1 MSRIALIGK
10 PNCGKS
16 LLFNQLTKLGQ
27 KVANYPGVTVE
38 ISSGQFN
45 NHTVIDFPGIYS
57 LETISEDERV
67 AVEKFETEIQSEK
80 LSGIIVVLDGTRLQT
95 SLLLGLQIA
104 ERVQNKI
111 PILFAIN
118 FLDTLKENQLHI
130 DTVGLS
136 EKLGLDVVLFSAKT
150 TEGLNAIKDWIAAP
164 IAKDANVTDTNLES
178 YAHALTE
185 SYSADTTPLL
195 NQQHILDNIFL
206 SGMGGSA
213 FLILTLL
220 MLFQSV
226 FTWSGPLM
234 DGVEFLIVSSGEWV
248 TGRMTEGV
256 LQSFIGD
263 ALFGGFGSFLVFV
276 PQIFVLTFLISLL
289 EDSGYM
295 ARMAVMCH
303 RPLQWFGLSGKS
315 VVPLLSGHACA
326 IPAIYAAR
334 TIESP
339 KRRLLTM
346 MVVPLTSCSARLP
359 VYALLVAVAI
369 PDTILLGGLFGMR
382 GLAFF
387 VLYFMGIA
395 GSLIVSALIAKFSL
409 KDKDDTPFMLELPAY
424 RVPQLTLL
432 IKRAWHSAVRFL
444 KGAGPMI
451 FSVNAII
458 WVLGYFPNGGTSL
471 EHSYLG
477 TIGQTLEP
485 MFAPLGLDWKFTVA
499 ILMSFL
505 AREVFVGALGTM
517 MGLEDKGDGSME
529 EGLVERLQAAELPL
543 GTSIGLLVFY
553 VFAMQCVS
561 TLAVLKQEIGN
572 IKTPVL
578 IFMGYNLLA
587 YVLALVCVWTI
598 G

>member
-16 LLFNQLTKLGQ
+16 LLFNQLTDLRQ

-38 ISSGQFN
+38 ISQGQFED
-45 NHTVIDFPGIYS
+45 HQIIDLPGIYS
-57 LETISEDERV
+57 LQTISEDEHV
-67 AVEKFETEIQSEK
+67 AVEKFEAELQSHE
-80 LSGIIVVLDGTRLQT
+80 LNGIIIVLDGTRLQT

-104 ERVQNKI
+104 ERVQNSI

-118 FLDTLKENQLHI
+118 FLDTLQDNSLHI
-130 DTVGLS
+130 DTIGLS
-136 EKLGLDVVLFSAKT
+136 EAMGVDVVLFSAKT
-150 TEGLNAIKDWIAAP
+150 TEGLDKLKSWIAKPAP
-164 IAKDANVTDTNLES
+164 RNFKAF
-178 YAHALTE
+178 
-185 SYSADTTPLL
+185 SADIQSHAQFLTATYSGDTKPLL
-195 NQQHILDNIFL
+195 DQQHRLDNIFL
-206 SGMGGSA
+206 SGFGGSV

-234 DGVEFLIVSSGEWV
+234 DAVDWLVVSSGELV
-248 TGRMTEGV
+248 TGWIPEGAF
-256 LQSFIGD
+256 QSFTGEAI
-263 ALFGGFGSFLVFV
+263 FGGVGSFLIFV

-295 ARMAVMCH
+295 ARMAVICH

-315 VVPLLSGHACA
+315 VVPLLSGQACA

-339 KRRLLTM
+339 KKRLLTM

-369 PDTILLGGLFGMR
+369 PDKVLLGGLLGMQ

-387 VLYFMGIA
+387 ILYFMGIA
-395 GSLIVSALIAKFSL
+395 GSLIVSALISSFSL

-424 RVPQLTLL
+424 RIPQIKIL
-432 IKRAWHSAVRFL
+432 IKRAWHSALRFL

-451 FSVNAII
+451 FTVNAII
-458 WVLGYFPNGGTSL
+458 WVLGYFPNSGTSL
-471 EHSYLG
+471 EDSYLG
-477 TIGQTLEP
+477 MIGQTIEP

-517 MGLEDKGDGSME
+517 MGLEDDGTLE
-529 EGLVERLQAAELPL
+529 DGLVERLQSADLPL

-561 TLAVLKQEIGN
+561 TLAVLRQEIGN
-572 IKTPVL
+572 LKTPVY